1 MKEHI
6 RPLMSYMIIISSLLI
21 IVFSK
26 TEVRRLGYN
35 VFRLTNIERQAREDL
50 RHQQMRFAQ
59 LTRPERIELLAQTKL
74 ELREPQRGQ
83 IIQLV
88 AGRLALKH

>member
-1 MKEHI
+1 MKENI
-6 RPLMSYMIIISSLLI
+6 KPLLSYMIIISGLLT
-21 IVFSK
+21 IVFAK
-26 TEVRRLGYN
+26 TEVRRLGYS
-35 VFRLTNIERQAREDL
+35 VYKLSKVEREARDDL
-50 RHQQMRFAQ
+50 RQRQMSFAR

-74 ELREPQRGQ
+74 ELKEPSKGQ

>member
-1 MKEHI
+1 
-6 RPLMSYMIIISSLLI
+6 MIIISGLLT
-21 IVFSK
+21 IVFAK
-26 TEVRRLGYN
+26 TEVRRLGYS
-35 VFRLTNIERQAREDL
+35 VYKLSKVEREARDDL
-50 RHQQMRFAQ
+50 RQRQMSFAR

-74 ELREPQRGQ
+74 ELKEPSKGQ